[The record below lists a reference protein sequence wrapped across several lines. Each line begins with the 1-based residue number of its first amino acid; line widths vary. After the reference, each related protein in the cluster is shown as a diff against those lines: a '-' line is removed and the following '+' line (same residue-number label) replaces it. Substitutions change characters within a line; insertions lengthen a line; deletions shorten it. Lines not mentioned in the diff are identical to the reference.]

1 MKISI
6 VVAVSAN
13 NAIGKGGDLLWHLP
27 ADMKHFKEI
36 TYGHHVLMGRKTFE
50 SIPVKFRPLNGR
62 VNVIVTRQKDF
73 VAEGCKVVSGVEEG
87 IQFSKDNGE
96 TELMIIG
103 GAEIYSHCFQQTDK
117 LFLTKV
123 HYTFADADAFFPVIQ
138 NNEWEVINSEKHE
151 ADEKH
156 AYAFDF
162 IELQRK
168 S

>member
-6 VVAVSAN
+6 VVAISEN
-13 NAIGKGGDLLWHLP
+13 NAIGKNGDLLWRLP

-50 SIPVKFRPLNGR
+50 SIPPKFRPLNGR

-73 VAEGCKVVSGVEEG
+73 VAEGCKVVSSVEEG

-103 GAEIYSHCFQQTDK
+103 GGEIYSRSFQQTDK
-117 LFLTKV
+117 IYLTKV
-123 HYTFADADAFFPVIQ
+123 LDTFPDADAFFPAISDS
-138 NNEWEVINSEKHE
+138 EWKALSTEKYST
-151 ADEKH
+151 DEKH
-156 AYAFDF
+156 TYSFDF
-162 IELQRK
+162 IELERK
-168 S
+168 